1 MLDYTKL
8 KKSIEDIMDDG
19 YAKHIP
25 LTSDFLASRLVEAE
39 LQKDDFTMNTKENID
54 TLSNDYKK
62 IDALLT
68 AYRRKFKES
77 IEYFRSE
84 NKLDKAV
91 CRKTGEKIE
100 TGELRILDDGYKGSL
115 AIPSYFVFIP
125 YRKTGELS
133 NVRRTDK
140 FDINTPEEYFDAVL
154 KCYSPA
160 NS

>member
-1 MLDYTKL
+1 
-8 KKSIEDIMDDG
+8 
-19 YAKHIP
+19 
-25 LTSDFLASRLVEAE
+25 
-39 LQKDDFTMNTKENID
+39 MNMKETID
-54 TLSNDYKK
+54 VLNRDYKK
-62 IDALLT
+62 IDTLLA
-68 AYRRKFKES
+68 AYRKEFKEA

-84 NKLDKAV
+84 NKLDKTV

-140 FDINTPEEYFDAVL
+140 FDVNTPEEYFDAVL

-160 NS
+160 DS